1 MFEASLI
8 HKSFD
13 LQTSV
18 NDTTDDQILA
28 LCHEEAK
35 IEQGFKLLMLKYQ
48 ERLYWHVRRMVFE
61 HEDAND
67 VIQNTF
73 IKVYRSIHKFEGK
86 SKLYTW
92 LYRIATNESITFLN
106 KRNRKSTA
114 SLDNED
120 YNLENQLKADEYFDG
135 DEIQRKLQDAINQL
149 PEKQKAVFN
158 LRYFEE
164 MKYDDMSEILGT
176 SVGALKASYHHA
188 VKKIEV
194 YLKGVA
200 SE

>member
-1 MFEASLI
+1 M
-8 HKSFD
+8 
-13 LQTSV
+13 
-18 NDTTDDQILA
+18 
-28 LCHEEAK
+28 
-35 IEQGFKLLMLKYQ
+35 EQGFKLLMQKYQ
-48 ERLYWHVRRMVFE
+48 ERLYWHVRRMVYE
-61 HEDAND
+61 HDDAND

-106 KRNRKSTA
+106 KKNRKSTA

-120 YNLENQLKADEYFDG
+120 YNLENQLKADDYFDG
-135 DEIQRKLQDAINQL
+135 DEIQQKLNAALSTL
-149 PEKQKAVFN
+149 PEKQRAVFN
-158 LRYFEE
+158 LRYYDE
-164 MKYDDMSEILGT
+164 MTYAEMSEVLGT

-188 VKKIEV
+188 VKKIES
-194 YLKGVA
+194 YLKGL

>member
-1 MFEASLI
+1 MIKASLT

-13 LQTSV
+13 LQTSA
-18 NDTTDDQILA
+18 NDITDDQILS
-28 LCHEEAK
+28 LCQEETK
-35 IEQGFKLLMLKYQ
+35 IEQGFKLLMQTYQ
-48 ERLYWHVRRMVFE
+48 ERLYWHIRRMVFE

-73 IKVYRSIHKFEGK
+73 IKVYKSIHKFEGK

-92 LYRIATNESITFLN
+92 LYRIATNEAITFLN
-106 KRNRKSTA
+106 KKKKISTA
-114 SLDNED
+114 SLDNEE
-120 YNLENQLKADEYFDG
+120 YNLDNQLKADEYFDG
-135 DEIQRKLQDAINQL
+135 DEIQRKLYEALDQL

-164 MKYDDMSEILGT
+164 MSYAEMSDILGT
-176 SVGALKASYHHA
+176 SVGGLKASYHHA
-188 VKKIEV
+188 VKKIEI
-194 YLKGVA
+194 YLKRVA